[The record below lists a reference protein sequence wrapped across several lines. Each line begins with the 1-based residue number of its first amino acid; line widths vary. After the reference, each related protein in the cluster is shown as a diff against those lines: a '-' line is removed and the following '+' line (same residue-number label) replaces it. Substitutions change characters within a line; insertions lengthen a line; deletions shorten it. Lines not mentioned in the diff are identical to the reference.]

1 MYIRFISKLL
11 NKTKCNIHIE
21 YGQKSASP
29 NRITEPSAVVQADK
43 SACKILICERI
54 FKIQTAAESLEW
66 DQHKWTIKD
75 NLQNELGVFVAACHD

>member
-29 NRITEPSAVVQADK
+29 NRITEPSAVVQAD
-43 SACKILICERI
+43 S
-54 FKIQTAAESLEW
+54 TAEYSTSDLMLTQIHTPSQPI
-66 DQHKWTIKD
+66 D
-75 NLQNELGVFVAACHD
+75 

>member
-29 NRITEPSAVVQADK
+29 NRITEPSAVVQADHTHAQTEYTNDSK
-43 SACKILICERI
+43 MED
-54 FKIQTAAESLEW
+54 TAAYQMLLPLRKQMQINVSIMLLS
-66 DQHKWTIKD
+66 HR
-75 NLQNELGVFVAACHD
+75 